1 MSEELRIQ
9 IYTSGLLPP
18 TLLLVMLILVEVGW
32 QAGRIA
38 FAQTEDKKIP
48 NDKTLISAIFGLL
61 ALLVA
66 FMFSGAANRFDER
79 RQLIVEEVRA
89 IDSAHMALKLLPKE
103 QQPVIRQLFLSYV
116 DHRIALYQNM
126 RDQDGF
132 EKRLNEQTEV
142 GKQLWQASLQVVR
155 ETNGSEQSL
164 AAQILP
170 AMARMIDAVETAR
183 LALKFHPP
191 HIMWESLMLLALIG
205 SFLSGYN
212 SGIQQKRDWLGII
225 VFAVL
230 LAGAVYIILN
240 MEYPRL
246 GSVNLN
252 GFDQELIILR
262 KTM

>member
-155 ETNGSEQSL
+155 ETNGSE
-164 AAQILP
+164 
-170 AMARMIDAVETAR
+170 
-183 LALKFHPP
+183 
-191 HIMWESLMLLALIG
+191 
-205 SFLSGYN
+205 
-212 SGIQQKRDWLGII
+212 
-225 VFAVL
+225 
-230 LAGAVYIILN
+230 
-240 MEYPRL
+240 
-246 GSVNLN
+246 
-252 GFDQELIILR
+252 
-262 KTM
+262 